1 MFPQPQ
7 TVFLDDFVDDS
18 GMLTPELSILMIV
31 GVAFAGILFAI
42 IHSAEVKEAIASL
55 VQRALTSI

>member
-42 IHSAEVKEAIASL
+42 IHGEEVKEALASL